1 MLFPENKPYVVFVF
15 REETLA
21 KELKQ
26 SKEDRDEIDHQL
38 KEAIE
43 QKIKLSKQLEDWQA
57 SYSSTFTPFTV
68 LSV

>member
-57 SYSSTFTPFTV
+57 S
-68 LSV
+68 

>member
-15 REETLA
+15 REETLT

-57 SYSSTFTPFTV
+57 S
-68 LSV
+68 

>member
-1 MLFPENKPYVVFVF
+1 MLFSENKPHVVFVF

-57 SYSSTFTPFTV
+57 S
-68 LSV
+68 

>member
-1 MLFPENKPYVVFVF
+1 MLFPPKKTTFVFVF
-15 REETLA
+15 REKTIA

-26 SKEDRDEIDHQL
+26 SKEDRDELDHQL

-57 SYSSTFTPFTV
+57 S
-68 LSV
+68 